1 MEEVIKE
8 AQSELP
14 AEQLKIFL
22 LAIMAGL
29 RRNEIDKLEWH
40 AFRWNAGVIRIE
52 ATSFFRPKS
61 DDSTGDVEVD
71 PELLAAFRGFN
82 ARAKGNF
89 VIESPVE
96 ARPTATYAHY
106 RCQRE
111 FEALTKWLRGHGV
124 TGNRPLHTLRKEYGS
139 QICAKHGIYAAS
151 HALRHSDIAITSQH
165 YLDRRRRATIE
176 MGHLLTIADKVIK
189 MDRKAESA
197 EIAIERAGETASR
210 EQTA

>member
-82 ARAKGNF
+82 ARAKGQF
-89 VIESPVE
+89 
-96 ARPTATYAHY
+96 R
-106 RCQRE
+106 
-111 FEALTKWLRGHGV
+111 
-124 TGNRPLHTLRKEYGS
+124 
-139 QICAKHGIYAAS
+139 
-151 HALRHSDIAITSQH
+151 D
-165 YLDRRRRATIE
+165 
-176 MGHLLTIADKVIK
+176 
-189 MDRKAESA
+189 
-197 EIAIERAGETASR
+197 
-210 EQTA
+210 

>member
-1 MEEVIKE
+1 MHYRV
-8 AQSELP
+8 AL

-40 AFRWNAGVIRIE
+40 AFRWKAGVIRIE
-52 ATSFFRPKS
+52 ATSYFQPKS
-61 DDSTGDVEVD
+61 DDSTGGVEVD
-71 PELLAAFRGFN
+71 PELLAAFRGFH

-96 ARPTATYAHY
+96 ARPAATYAHY

-111 FEALTKWLRGHGV
+111 FEALTKWLRSHGV
-124 TGNRPLHTLRKEYGS
+124 TDNRPLQTLRKEYGS

-165 YLDRRRRATIE
+165 YLDRRRRATVG
-176 MGHLLTIADKVIK
+176 MGHLLTRADK
-189 MDRKAESA
+189 
-197 EIAIERAGETASR
+197 
-210 EQTA
+210 